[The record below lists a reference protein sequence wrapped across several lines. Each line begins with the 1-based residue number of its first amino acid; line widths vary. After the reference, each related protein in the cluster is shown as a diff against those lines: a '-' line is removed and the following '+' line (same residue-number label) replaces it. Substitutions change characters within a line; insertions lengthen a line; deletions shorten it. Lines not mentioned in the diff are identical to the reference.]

1 MPDEVKLIRNG
12 QIAEIILDRPKAN
25 AIDQPTSRK
34 LGDAFAAFRDDPEL
48 RVAILTGGGEKFFS
62 AGWDLN
68 EAASEGG
75 DGYIAD
81 YGQGGIYGFSELP
94 GLEKPV
100 ICAVNGYA
108 IGAGF
113 EILLCADFIVAA
125 DHAKFWLPETSLGV
139 LPDIGSFLLPR
150 MLPKVV
156 ANEILYGG
164 RRLEAQDCLQWGLV
178 NAVVPQAELMASARA
193 LAGRILRS
201 APLSVAAAK
210 QTTRMAEH
218 LSLAGAYAA
227 MRAGEFPL
235 FKSLIESEDALEGP
249 RAAVEKR
256 DPIWKGR

>member
-1 MPDEVKLIRNG
+1 MTDEVKAVRNG
-12 QIAEIILDRPKAN
+12 QILEITLDRPKAN

-34 LGDAFAAFRDDPEL
+34 LGDVFAMFRDDPDL
-48 RVAILTGGGEKFFS
+48 RVAIFTGGGEKFFS

-68 EAASEGG
+68 EAASTGG

-113 EILLCADFIVAA
+113 EILLTADFVIAA
-125 DHAKFWLPETSLGV
+125 EHAQFWLPETSLGV
-139 LPDIGSFLLPR
+139 LPDIGSFVLPKL
-150 MLPKVV
+150 LPKVI
-156 ANEILYGG
+156 ANEVLYGG
-164 RRLEAQDCLQWGLV
+164 RRFSAQDCLRWGLV
-178 NAVVPQAELMASARA
+178 NDVVPQAELMSAARA
-193 LAGRILRS
+193 LAARILRS

-210 QTTRMAEH
+210 QTARMAEH
-218 LSLAGAYAA
+218 MSLAESYAA
-227 MRAGEFPL
+227 MRAGIFPL

-256 DPIWKGR
+256 DPVWKGR

>member
-1 MPDEVKLIRNG
+1 MSDDVKSVRNG
-12 QIAEIILDRPKAN
+12 QIIEITLDRPKAN

-34 LGDAFAAFRDDPEL
+34 LGDAFAAFRDDPDL
-48 RVAILTGGGEKFFS
+48 RVAIFTGGGQKFFS

-68 EAASEGG
+68 EAATTGG

-125 DHAKFWLPETSLGV
+125 DNAQFWLPETSLGV
-139 LPDIGSFLLPR
+139 LPDIGSFVLPKI
-150 MLPKVV
+150 LPKVI
-156 ANEILYGG
+156 ANEVLYGG
-164 RRLEAQDCLQWGLV
+164 RRFDAQDCLRWGMV
-178 NAVVPQAELMASARA
+178 NEVVPQAQLMDAARA
-193 LAGRILRS
+193 LAARILRS

-210 QTTRMAEH
+210 ETVRLAQHMNLAE
-218 LSLAGAYAA
+218 SYAA
-227 MRAGEFPL
+227 MRGGQFPA
-235 FKSLIESEDALEGP
+235 FKRLIESEDALEGP

-256 DPIWKGR
+256 DPLWKGR

>member
-1 MPDEVKLIRNG
+1 MSEAVQYTRNG
-12 QIAEIILDRPKAN
+12 QIAEIVLDRPKAN
-25 AIDQPTSRK
+25 AIDQPTSRA
-34 LGDAFAAFRDDPEL
+34 LGDAFATFRDDPEL

-75 DGYIAD
+75 DGYVAD

-125 DHAKFWLPETSLGV
+125 DYAKFWLPETSLGV
-139 LPDIGSFLLPR
+139 LPDIGSFRLPKMLPR
-150 MLPKVV
+150 VI
-156 ANEILYGG
+156 ANEVLYGG
-164 RRLEAQDCLQWGLV
+164 KRLDAADCLRWGLV
-178 NAVVPQAELMASARA
+178 NEVVPQAELMAAARA
-193 LAGRILRS
+193 LAARILRS

-218 LSLAGAYAA
+218 MSLAESYAA
-227 MRAGEFPL
+227 MRNGAFPL
-235 FKSLIESEDALEGP
+235 FQTLIESEDALEGP

-256 DPIWKGR
+256 DPVWKGR